1 MLIAGIKESE
11 EGTLWSDFRNIKTLR
26 NKILK
31 FVLQLLCN
39 ITSSEDIQRRFISRV
54 TKRTQWWWNFSWK
67 VTYRDWEYYSKIFY
81 WNIGRFVSLETFL
94 YKTYIS
100 FQFISVLAST
110 LSYLIGEKKRLVKSG
125 QFFSA
130 DQYFPR
136 SIISPD

>member
-54 TKRTQWWWNFSWK
+54 TKRTQWWWNFYWK

-100 FQFISVLAST
+100 FQFKSVVAST
-110 LSYLIGEKKRLVKSG
+110 LSYLIGEKKDWWKVANFLVLTNI
-125 QFFSA
+125 FS
-130 DQYFPR
+130 DQ
-136 SIISPD
+136 